1 MHTVSRLFGLHR
13 IYHPNF
19 LMPSQISLFFVGYE
33 LKEAELEEVATVSGV
48 LNVSDDSR
56 SKIEV
61 SNICATGWRHQK

>member
-48 LNVSDDSR
+48 LNVRDDSR

-61 SNICATGWRHQK
+61 SNICATG

>member
-13 IYHPNF
+13 IYHANF

-61 SNICATGWRHQK
+61 SNICATG

>member
-1 MHTVSRLFGLHR
+1 
-13 IYHPNF
+13 
-19 LMPSQISLFFVGYE
+19 MPSQISLFFVGYE